1 MTGGWFKG
9 GMENVRRAVLLLLG
23 VAAGVNL
30 AWRLL
35 APAVPVLVSLAVVI
49 VVLYVA
55 VFGRRGPGQ

>member
-1 MTGGWFKG
+1 MFKNW
-9 GMENVRRAVLLLLG
+9 MEHVRQAVLLVLG

-55 VFGRRGPGQ
+55 IFGRQRSSK

>member
-1 MTGGWFKG
+1 
-9 GMENVRRAVLLLLG
+9 MEHVRGAVLLLLG
-23 VAAGVNL
+23 VAVGANV

-55 VFGRRGPGQ
+55 IFGRPGHS

>member
-1 MTGGWFKG
+1 MTGGMFKNW
-9 GMENVRRAVLLLLG
+9 MEHVRQAVLLVLG

-35 APAVPVLVSLAVVI
+35 APAVPVLVSLAVVM

-55 VFGRRGPGQ
+55 IFGRRGSSK

>member
-1 MTGGWFKG
+1 VSNGWFKG
-9 GMENVRRAVLLLLG
+9 GMEHVRRAVLLLLG

-49 VVLYVA
+49 VVLHVA

>member
-1 MTGGWFKG
+1 MSGLFKNWMG
-9 GMENVRRAVLLLLG
+9 HIRQAVLLVLG

-35 APAVPVLVSLAVVI
+35 APAVPVLVSLAFVI

-55 VFGRRGPGQ
+55 IFGRAGHS

>member
-1 MTGGWFKG
+1 MQQ
-9 GMENVRRAVLLLLG
+9 VRRAVLLLLG
-23 VAAGVNL
+23 VAAGANL

-55 VFGRRGPGQ
+55 IFGRLRS